1 MSSNTLAVGDT
12 DRDGLFRIANT
23 VWDSNGTLTVTITE
37 TAAGIRA
44 SMPHG
49 IMVRRMRRLAR
60 RALMYPELTRSSR
73 VLDEDTHEGHSRV
86 RFLISRNAL

>member
-12 DRDGLFRIANT
+12 DRDGMFRIANT

-44 SMPHG
+44 SMPRD

-60 RALMYPELTRSSR
+60 RALAHPEITRSSR
-73 VLDEDTHEGHSRV
+73 VLDEDTHEGHRRV
-86 RFLISRNAL
+86 RFLVSRHPL

>member
-1 MSSNTLAVGDT
+1 MILTLNCPKCGRVVGDT

-44 SMPHG
+44 SMPATSWSAACADWPAG
-49 IMVRRMRRLAR
+49 R
-60 RALMYPELTRSSR
+60 
-73 VLDEDTHEGHSRV
+73 
-86 RFLISRNAL
+86 